1 MYTASEKSNRRVN
14 LRDDGTKV
22 DSENRRIEDKP
33 SKEIIYDMKT
43 LIKSL
48 KGQGKIEIEA
58 FFQQI

>member
-22 DSENRRIEDKP
+22 DSENKRIEDKP